1 MPVFASIPFTG
12 AGVLK
17 LTPDDLSH
25 PLKSTFKAIPLWVNL
40 LNTEGVGVFVILD
53 YLYVKRVKTKPLV
66 V

>member
-12 AGVLK
+12 RGDLK

-25 PLKSTFKAIPLWVNL
+25 PLKSTFKHVPLWVNL
-40 LNTEGVGVFVILD
+40 FGSEGVGEFVMLW
-53 YLYVKRVKTKPLV
+53 YLYVKRVKTKVIV